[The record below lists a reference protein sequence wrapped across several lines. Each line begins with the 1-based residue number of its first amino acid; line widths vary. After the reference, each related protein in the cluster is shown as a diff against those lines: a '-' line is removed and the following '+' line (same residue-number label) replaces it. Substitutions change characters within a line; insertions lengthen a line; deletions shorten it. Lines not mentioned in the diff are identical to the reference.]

1 MGITI
6 QSVTD
11 EAFKTF
17 GRIVDGYDFTGLL
30 AQLEAST
37 PKPEDSVVYVPSD
50 QNLEA
55 DAAFQDLQV
64 NVYGGMPIQIGYCN
78 GANTKLNCFEYHRD
92 SEIDIAA
99 DDIILLLGSQQD
111 IVDGKYDTS
120 EVQAFLCPKGT
131 AVELYATTLHYA
143 PCSAKAG
150 EGFRVIIVLP
160 KFTNEEKP
168 ALTVKNKEDA
178 YLWAKN
184 KWLLAHPESSEAG
197 EGAHVGLEG
206 ENIDIQSL
214 I

>member
-11 EAFKTF
+11 ESFNTY
-17 GRIVDGYDFTGLL
+17 GRIVDGYDFSELL
-30 AQLEAST
+30 KKLEETT
-37 PKPEDSVVYVPSD
+37 PKPADSVIYVPSD
-50 QNLEA
+50 ETLEA
-55 DAAFQDLQV
+55 LSAFADLQV

-78 GANTKLNCFEYHRD
+78 GTNTKLNCFEYHRD

-99 DDIILLLGSQQD
+99 DDVILLLGRQQD
-111 IVDGKYDTS
+111 IQDGKYDTS
-120 EVQAFLCPKGT
+120 KVQAFLCPKGT

-150 EGFRVIIVLP
+150 EGFRVVIVLP

-168 ALTVKNKEDA
+168 SLTVKNAEDS

-184 KWLLAHPESSEAG
+184 KWLLAHPDSDEASQ
-197 EGAHVGLEG
+197 GAHVGLDG
-206 ENIDIQSL
+206 RNIDIADS